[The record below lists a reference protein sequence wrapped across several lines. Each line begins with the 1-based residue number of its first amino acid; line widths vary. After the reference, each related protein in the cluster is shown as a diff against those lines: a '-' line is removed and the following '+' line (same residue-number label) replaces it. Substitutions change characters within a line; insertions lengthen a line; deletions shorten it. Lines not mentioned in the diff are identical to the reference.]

1 MPLLH
6 ITPEKTIEIPCALFT
21 SSSVELLLQNVS
33 AHPYVAY
40 KIKTTAPK
48 SYLVRP
54 SSGKPTAATATT
66 AAAEQQQQM
75 CLGVVPQGQT
85 RSVQI
90 VLQALTEEP
99 SRTSSDR
106 FLVQA
111 TPVESSL
118 PLPRNYWLSL
128 SKSDVEETRLSV
140 VFKRTNGSSHAAP
153 VGVGQQEDP
162 HALPDDSAGGGGGV
176 GGGALRAG
184 GGPSSSPEGLS
195 SATLPAAA
203 AAGSSSSSSS
213 SSKDLKQQYDQLVEY
228 ALALERHKEE
238 LARENEVLKQQ
249 LEARS
254 SRGLG
259 ELWHL
264 PVYLFVLFMAW
275 YLLDRSF
282 GGGASAAGVSAPRA

>member
-54 SSGKPTAATATT
+54 SS
-66 AAAEQQQQM
+66 
-75 CLGVVPQGQT
+75 GVVPQGQT

-140 VFKRTNGSSHAAP
+140 VFKRTNGSAHAAP
-153 VGVGQQEDP
+153 GGTGASQQQDP
-162 HALPDDSAGGGGGV
+162 NALPDEAAAAAAAGGSGGGGGAV
-176 GGGALRAG
+176 RT
-184 GGPSSSPEGLS
+184 GGPASPPEGLG

-203 AAGSSSSSSS
+203 AATGGSSSN
-213 SSKDLKQQYDQLVEY
+213 KDLKQQYDQLVEY
-228 ALALERHKEE
+228 ALALERHKED
-238 LARENEVLKQQ
+238 LAREIETLRQQ

-264 PVYLFVLFMAW
+264 PVYLFVVFMVW
-275 YLLDRSF
+275 YLIDRSF
-282 GGGASAAGVSAPRA
+282 GGGASAAGASSPRA

>member
-21 SSSVELLLQNVS
+21 SSSVELLLENVS

-54 SSGKPTAATATT
+54 SS
-66 AAAEQQQQM
+66 
-75 CLGVVPQGQT
+75 GVVPQGQT

-140 VFKRTNGSSHAAP
+140 VFKRTNSTAHAAP
-153 VGVGQQEDP
+153 GAPGASQQQDP
-162 HALPDDSAGGGGGV
+162 NALPDEAAAAAAAAAAGGGGG
-176 GGGALRAG
+176 GALRTGG
-184 GGPSSSPEGLS
+184 GGPSSPPEGLG

-203 AAGSSSSSSS
+203 GAGSS

-228 ALALERHKEE
+228 TLALEKHKED
-238 LARENEVLKQQ
+238 LASEIEMLKQQ

-282 GGGASAAGVSAPRA
+282 GGGASAAGASAPRA

>member
-21 SSSVELLLQNVS
+21 SSSVELLLENVS
-33 AHPYVAY
+33 SHPYVAY

-54 SSGKPTAATATT
+54 SS
-66 AAAEQQQQM
+66 
-75 CLGVVPQGQT
+75 GVVPQGQT

-128 SKSDVEETRLSV
+128 SKTDVEETRLSV
-140 VFKRTNGSSHAAP
+140 LFKRTSGGSAHAAP
-153 VGVGQQEDP
+153 GGAGAPQQQDP
-162 HALPDDSAGGGGGV
+162 NALPDEAAAAAAGAGG
-176 GGGALRAG
+176 APLRA

-203 AAGSSSSSSS
+203 AAGSSS

-264 PVYLFVLFMAW
+264 PVYLFVLFMVW

-282 GGGASAAGVSAPRA
+282 GGGASAAGASPPRA